1 MTTQIPGND
10 DSQPT
15 RPSVSAPTRPF
26 YWSLR
31 RELWENRS
39 IHIAPL
45 VAAGVVLFG
54 FLLANR
60 DLSSKMDQWRLLD
73 TVSRSA
79 KLELPYHF
87 AAFAILVTG
96 VIVAVTYCLG
106 ALHGERK
113 DRSILFWKS
122 LPVSDLTAV
131 LAKGAVP
138 TVIIPAVT
146 FVIIVATHL
155 IMLLLNVMVL
165 MANGKSA
172 TPLWNDL
179 PLGQMDIGLL
189 YGLVVLSLWYAPVY
203 GWLLLVSAWARRV
216 TFLWAVLPPLALC
229 LLEKIAFDS
238 WNLKSL
244 LADRLGGGFSEA
256 FKNGALEPGHRN
268 MGDQLANID
277 AVGFLT
283 TPDLWIGL
291 VVAAGFLVGAVWL
304 RRRREPI

>member
-1 MTTQIPGND
+1 MTMAMPSIGEAPEVR
-10 DSQPT
+10 
-15 RPSVSAPTRPF
+15 RPASSTTRPF

-60 DLSSKMDQWRLLD
+60 NLATKMDQWRLLD
-73 TVSRSA
+73 SASRTA

-96 VIVAVTYCLG
+96 VIVAVAYCLG
-106 ALHGERK
+106 ALHGERR

-131 LAKGAVP
+131 LAKAAVP
-138 TVIIPAVT
+138 TLVVPAAT
-146 FVIIVATHL
+146 FVGIVATHMV
-155 IMLLLNVMVL
+155 MLLLNVVVL
-165 MANGKSA
+165 LANGKSA
-172 TPLWNDL
+172 APLWNDL
-179 PLGQMDIGLL
+179 PLGQMDITLL
-189 YGLVVLSLWYAPVY
+189 YGLAVLSLWNAPIY
-203 GWLLLVSAWARRV
+203 SWLLLVSAWARRV
-216 TFLWAVLPPLALC
+216 PFLWAVLPPLALC
-229 LLEKIAFDS
+229 LIEKIAFDS
-238 WNLKSL
+238 ENLRSV

-256 FKNGALEPGHRN
+256 FTHGAFQPGHRS
-268 MGDQLANID
+268 MGDQASQID

-291 VVAAGFLVGAVWL
+291 MVAGGFLAGAVWL
-304 RRRREPI
+304 RRRREAL